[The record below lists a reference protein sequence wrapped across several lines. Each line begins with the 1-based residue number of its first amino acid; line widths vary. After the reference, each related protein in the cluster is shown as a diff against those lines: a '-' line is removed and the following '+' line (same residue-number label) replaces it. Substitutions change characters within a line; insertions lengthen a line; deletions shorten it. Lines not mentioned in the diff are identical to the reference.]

1 MPLARILQV
10 STLGDMTYDEC
21 LRRLHELRDTERWPS
36 DESALAQLDR
46 DINAFRARY
55 GSASGGD
62 PLDKLTTEFR
72 DQAQGTDK
80 RTSLMLDHLER
91 LLLRRQG

>member
-1 MPLARILQV
+1 
-10 STLGDMTYDEC
+10 MTYDEC
-21 LRRLHELRDTERWPS
+21 LKNLLDLCDTERWPD
-36 DESALAQLDR
+36 DERALR
-46 DINAFRARY
+46 DIDAFLARH

-62 PLDKLTTEFR
+62 PLTQLSTAFR
-72 DQAQGTDK
+72 DQAQGANQ